1 MSDPEL
7 TVCELFAGVGG
18 FHLGLSR
25 SGWKVKWANQWE
37 PGKKQQWAFE
47 CYHRHFGDGNTIC
60 INDDI
65 GKVSTD
71 DVPAVTL
78 LVGGFPCQ
86 DYSVATT
93 NAHGIEGKKGVL
105 WWHIERILRDKI
117 ERGTPIPF
125 VLLENVD
132 RLVKSPAKQ
141 RGRDFGI
148 ILSCLNNLGY
158 VAEWRVINASDY
170 GYPQKRRRTFIFATM
185 VEGAVER
192 FYSSSSDIKVLT
204 KDSFF
209 AREFPVSAIKGQ
221 KGSSICL
228 MADLVKMTKDFSFP
242 FENAGFMRDG
252 RVFSVKVNPK
262 YKGVKRTLGSV
273 LEDQVDDRY
282 MIPIEWIGDEAERG
296 TEHFKK
302 TWRYCKGPKNEA
314 RVHRNGHTYRYNE
327 GGIPFPDKLDEPSR
341 TMLTSE
347 GNRRPNRIGHLI
359 PVDSDKNLYRI
370 LTPIEAERLNGFED
384 DWTNGMPEKWRYFCM
399 GNALVVGLVEQMG
412 RRLLEE
418 IGSIQNNGC
427 GALGIRSE
435 RGAIKG
441 PLDLCLEEEAS
452 VASAKKV
459 TKVRPRSKK
468 KSESAGAGI

>member
-1 MSDPEL
+1 MSDAEL

-25 SGWKVKWANQWE
+25 SGWKVIWANQWE

-47 CYHRHFGDGNTIC
+47 CYRKHFDNGVTKCVNE
-60 INDDI
+60 DI
-65 GKVSTD
+65 GKVNIE

-117 ERGTPIPF
+117 ERGAPIPF

-132 RLVKSPAKQ
+132 RLIKSPTKQ

-158 VAEWRVINASDY
+158 VVEWRVINASDY

-185 VEGAVER
+185 VNDAVKK
-192 FYSSSSDIKVLT
+192 FYSSSTDTKILT
-204 KDSFF
+204 KDGFF
-209 AREFPVSAIKGQ
+209 AREFPVTISKGQ

-228 MADLVKMTKDFSFP
+228 IPDLVRMTKDFHFT
-242 FENAGFMRDG
+242 FENSGFMRDG
-252 RVFSVKVNPK
+252 RVFSIKVSPK
-262 YKGVKRTLGSV
+262 YMGVKGTLGSV
-273 LEDQVDDRY
+273 LQDQVNDKY
-282 MIPIEWIGDEAERG
+282 VIPTEWIGDEVDRG
-296 TEHFKK
+296 TEDFKK
-302 TWRYCKGPKNEA
+302 TWRYCKGAKNEA
-314 RVHRNGHTYRYNE
+314 RVHRNGHAYRYNE

-359 PVDSDKNLYRI
+359 PVDPERNVYRI
-370 LTPIEAERLNGFED
+370 LTPVEAERLNGFED
-384 DWTNGMPEKWRYFCM
+384 DWTHGMPEKWRYFCM

-412 RRLLEE
+412 RRLIDE
-418 IGSIQNNGC
+418 IGSIKIVESSSME
-427 GALGIRSE
+427 IRME
-435 RGAIKG
+435 RGLVKG
-441 PLDLCLEEEAS
+441 PLDACFEEKLPTPQPLKTIKGKPKT
-452 VASAKKV
+452 KK
-459 TKVRPRSKK
+459 RSK
-468 KSESAGAGI
+468 SAGAGI

>member
-1 MSDPEL
+1 MSDAEL

-18 FHLGLSR
+18 FHLGLSKN
-25 SGWKVKWANQWE
+25 GWKVVWANQWE
-37 PGKKQQWAFE
+37 PGKKQQWAFD
-47 CYHRHFGDGNTIC
+47 CYRKHFDNGFTRCVNE
-60 INDDI
+60 DI

-71 DVPAVTL
+71 DVPSVTL

-93 NAHGIEGKKGVL
+93 KAHGIEGKKGVL

-117 ERGTPIPF
+117 EGGAPIPF

-158 VAEWRVINASDY
+158 VVEWRVINASEY

-192 FYSSSSDIKVLT
+192 FYSSSSDVKVLT
-204 KDSFF
+204 KDGFF
-209 AREFPVSAIKGQ
+209 AREFPVAAIKGQ

-228 MADLVKMTKDFSFP
+228 MPDLVKMTNDFRFSFD
-242 FENAGFMRDG
+242 NAGFMKDG
-252 RVFSVKVNPK
+252 RVFSMKVGPK
-262 YKGVKRTLGSV
+262 FKGTRRTLGSV
-273 LEDQVDDRY
+273 LEDQVADKY
-282 MIPIEWIGDEAERG
+282 MIPVEWIGDESARG
-296 TEHFKK
+296 TEAFKK
-302 TWRYCKGPKNEA
+302 TWRYCKGAKNEA
-314 RVHRNGHTYRYNE
+314 RVHRNGHAYRYNE

-359 PVDSDKNLYRI
+359 PVDSEKNIFRI
-370 LTPIEAERLNGFED
+370 LTPVEAERLNGFED
-384 DWTNGMPEKWRYFCM
+384 DWTDGMPEKWRYFCM
-399 GNALVVGLVEQMG
+399 GNALIVGLVEQMG
-412 RRLLEE
+412 RRLKEEVCAIRNADYGPLE
-418 IGSIQNNGC
+418 
-427 GALGIRSE
+427 IRSE
-435 RGAIKG
+435 RGAVMG
-441 PLDLCLEEEAS
+441 PLDACFEES
-452 VASAKKV
+452 KPGSSAQK
-459 TKVRPRSKK
+459 TANGRSRSKK
-468 KSESAGAGI
+468 ISKSAGAGI

>member
-1 MSDPEL
+1 MSDQEL

-18 FHLGLSR
+18 FHLGLSK
-25 SGWKVKWANQWE
+25 SGWKVVWANQWE

-47 CYHRHFGDGNTIC
+47 CYRNHFDNGVTKCVNE
-60 INDDI
+60 DI
-65 GKVSTD
+65 GKVSTE
-71 DVPAVTL
+71 DVPAVSL

-158 VAEWRVINASDY
+158 VVEWRVINASDY

-185 VEGAVER
+185 MEGAVKK
-192 FYSSSSDIKVLT
+192 FYSSSSDIIILT
-204 KDSFF
+204 KDGFF
-209 AREFPVSAIKGQ
+209 ARELPVTVSKGQ

-228 MADLVKMTKDFSFP
+228 NPDLVRMTNDFNFV

-252 RVFSVKVNPK
+252 RVFSIKVSPK
-262 YKGVKRTLGSV
+262 YKGARGTLGSV

-282 MIPIEWIGDEAERG
+282 VIPIEWIGDEADRG
-296 TEHFKK
+296 TEGFKK
-302 TWRYCKGPKNEA
+302 TWRYCKGAKNEA
-314 RVHRNGHTYRYNE
+314 RVHRNGHAYRYNE

-359 PVDSDKNLYRI
+359 PVDPQRNVYRI
-370 LTPIEAERLNGFED
+370 LTPVEAERLNGFED
-384 DWTNGMPEKWRYFCM
+384 NWTDGMPEKWRYFCM
-399 GNALVVGLVEQMG
+399 GNALVVGLVEQLG
-412 RRLLEE
+412 RRLIDE
-418 IGSIQNNGC
+418 IKLIRAVESC
-427 GALGIRSE
+427 PMGIRSE
-435 RGAIKG
+435 RGVVKG
-441 PLDLCLEEEAS
+441 PLDECLEEILPAS
-452 VASAKKV
+452 RPRKV
-459 TKVRPRSKK
+459 TKAKAKKISK
-468 KSESAGAGI
+468 SAGAGI